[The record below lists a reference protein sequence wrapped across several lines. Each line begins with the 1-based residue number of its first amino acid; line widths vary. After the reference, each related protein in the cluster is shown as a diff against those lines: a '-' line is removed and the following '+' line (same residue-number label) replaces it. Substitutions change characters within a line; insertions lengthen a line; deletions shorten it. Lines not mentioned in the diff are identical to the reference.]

1 MIEFDYQK
9 RFEGGPAFHLAGR
22 LPTSGLTAVLGR
34 SGSGKSTLANLMTG
48 LVSPDAGRFAIGN
61 KVLDDTEK
69 GVRLP
74 PEARGI
80 GFVFQNHRLF
90 PAMSVRENILF
101 PQRFGGR
108 TPLVPWEETV
118 ALLHLEELLD
128 RRPSTLSGG
137 EAQRV
142 SLARALF
149 AAREMLILDEPT
161 ASLDPELRGELVE
174 GVAAVAR
181 RTALP
186 ILYITHMGEEA
197 LLLAPKRST
206 SKRGGSP
213 ITTTPKPCSRATAT
227 SGRDSD
233 DGHGSSFSYHAHA
246 AGGLLEPRPLCGDRG
261 AARALYGAL
270 EDAPLAC
277 GPLHRD
283 APAHLSAGGPGLP
296 KSAVKPRRS
305 GRG

>member
-22 LPTSGLTAVLGR
+22 LPMSGLTAVLGR
-34 SGSGKSTLANLMTG
+34 SGSGKSSLANLMTG
-48 LVSPDAGRFAIGN
+48 LTAPDAGRFAIGN
-61 KVLDDTEK
+61 RVFDDTAW

-74 PEARGI
+74 PERRGI

-90 PAMSVRENILF
+90 PAMNVRENILF
-101 PQRFGGR
+101 PRRFGQR
-108 TPLVPWEETV
+108 EPLVPWEETV

-142 SLARALF
+142 SLARALC

-181 RTALP
+181 HTALP

-197 LLLAPKRST
+197 LRLAPK
-206 SKRGGSP
+206 
-213 ITTTPKPCSRATAT
+213 
-227 SGRDSD
+227 
-233 DGHGSSFSYHAHA
+233 
-246 AGGLLEPRPLCGDRG
+246 
-261 AARALYGAL
+261 ALYVEKGRIV
-270 EDAPLAC
+270 EYD
-277 GPLHRD
+277 D
-283 APAHLSAGGPGLP
+283 TE
-296 KSAVKPRRS
+296 AVLTRHGYVREAAWI
-305 GRG
+305 R

>member
-22 LPTSGLTAVLGR
+22 LPERGLTAVLGR

-48 LVSPDAGRFAIGN
+48 LTAPDAGRFAIGG

-69 GVRLP
+69 DVHLP

-108 TPLVPWEETV
+108 TPLVPWEKTV
-118 ALLHLEELLD
+118 ALLHIEKLLD

-142 SLARALF
+142 SLARALC

-206 SKRGGSP
+206 SKRDGFSNM
-213 ITTTPKPCSRATAT
+213 TTPKPCSRATAT
-227 SGRDSD
+227 
-233 DGHGSSFSYHAHA
+233 
-246 AGGLLEPRPLCGDRG
+246 
-261 AARALYGAL
+261 
-270 EDAPLAC
+270 
-277 GPLHRD
+277 
-283 APAHLSAGGPGLP
+283 
-296 KSAVKPRRS
+296 
-305 GRG
+305 

>member
-9 RFEGGPAFHLAGR
+9 RFEGGPAFHLSGR

-48 LVSPDAGRFAIGN
+48 LVSPDAGRFAIGD

-80 GFVFQNHRLF
+80 GFVSQNHRLF

-118 ALLHLEELLD
+118 ALLHLEEHLD

-142 SLARALF
+142 SLARALS

-161 ASLDPELRGELVE
+161 ASLDPELRGKLVE

-181 RTALP
+181 RTSIP

-197 LLLAPKRST
+197 LRLAPK
-206 SKRGGSP
+206 
-213 ITTTPKPCSRATAT
+213 
-227 SGRDSD
+227 
-233 DGHGSSFSYHAHA
+233 
-246 AGGLLEPRPLCGDRG
+246 
-261 AARALYGAL
+261 ALYVEKGRIA
-270 EDAPLAC
+270 EYD
-277 GPLHRD
+277 D
-283 APAHLSAGGPGLP
+283 TE
-296 KSAVKPRRS
+296 AVLTRHGYVGEGFR
-305 GRG
+305 

>member
-22 LPTSGLTAVLGR
+22 LPERGLTAVLGR
-34 SGSGKSTLANLMTG
+34 SGSGKSTLANLMAG
-48 LVSPDAGRFAIGN
+48 LTAPDAGRFAIGD
-61 KVLDDTEK
+61 KVLDDVEK

-118 ALLHLEELLD
+118 ALLHLEKLLD

-142 SLARALF
+142 SLARALC

-181 RTALP
+181 HTALP

-197 LLLAPKRST
+197 LRLAPK
-206 SKRGGSP
+206 
-213 ITTTPKPCSRATAT
+213 
-227 SGRDSD
+227 
-233 DGHGSSFSYHAHA
+233 
-246 AGGLLEPRPLCGDRG
+246 
-261 AARALYGAL
+261 ALYVEKGRIAEYDDTEAVL
-270 EDAPLAC
+270 TRHGYVKEAPWT
-277 GPLHRD
+277 R
-283 APAHLSAGGPGLP
+283 
-296 KSAVKPRRS
+296 
-305 GRG
+305 

>member
-1 MIEFDYQK
+1 MGYARRSDQK

-48 LVSPDAGRFAIGN
+48 LTRPDAGRFAIGD

-74 PEARGI
+74 PEKRGI

-108 TPLVPWEETV
+108 TPLVPREKAV
-118 ALLHLEELLD
+118 ALLHLEGLLD
-128 RRPSTLSGG
+128 RRPATLSGG

-142 SLARALF
+142 SLARALC

-181 RTALP
+181 HTALP

-197 LLLAPKRST
+197 LRLAPK
-206 SKRGGSP
+206 
-213 ITTTPKPCSRATAT
+213 
-227 SGRDSD
+227 
-233 DGHGSSFSYHAHA
+233 
-246 AGGLLEPRPLCGDRG
+246 
-261 AARALYGAL
+261 ALYVEKGRIAEYDDTEAVL
-270 EDAPLAC
+270 TRQGYVGE
-277 GPLHRD
+277 
-283 APAHLSAGGPGLP
+283 GL
-296 KSAVKPRRS
+296 R
-305 GRG
+305 

>member
-34 SGSGKSTLANLMTG
+34 SGSGKSSLANLMTG
-48 LVSPDAGRFAIGN
+48 LTAPDAGRFAIGN
-61 KVLDDTEK
+61 RVFDDTEK

-118 ALLHLEELLD
+118 ALLHLEEHLD

-137 EAQRV
+137 AKR
-142 SLARALF
+142 SACR
-149 AAREMLILDEPT
+149 
-161 ASLDPELRGELVE
+161 LRGRS
-174 GVAAVAR
+174 APRAR
-181 RTALP
+181 
-186 ILYITHMGEEA
+186 
-197 LLLAPKRST
+197 
-206 SKRGGSP
+206 
-213 ITTTPKPCSRATAT
+213 C
-227 SGRDSD
+227 
-233 DGHGSSFSYHAHA
+233 
-246 AGGLLEPRPLCGDRG
+246 
-261 AARALYGAL
+261 
-270 EDAPLAC
+270 
-277 GPLHRD
+277 
-283 APAHLSAGGPGLP
+283 
-296 KSAVKPRRS
+296 
-305 GRG
+305 

>member
-22 LPTSGLTAVLGR
+22 LPERGLTAVLGR
-34 SGSGKSTLANLMTG
+34 SGSGTSTLANLMAG
-48 LVSPDAGRFAIGN
+48 LTAPDAGRFAIGD
-61 KVLDDTEK
+61 KVLDDVEK

-90 PAMSVRENILF
+90 PAKSVRENILF

-118 ALLHLEELLD
+118 ALLHLEKLLD

-142 SLARALF
+142 SLARALC

-181 RTALP
+181 HTARP

-197 LLLAPKRST
+197 LRLAPK
-206 SKRGGSP
+206 
-213 ITTTPKPCSRATAT
+213 
-227 SGRDSD
+227 
-233 DGHGSSFSYHAHA
+233 
-246 AGGLLEPRPLCGDRG
+246 
-261 AARALYGAL
+261 ALYVEKGRIAEYDDTEAVL
-270 EDAPLAC
+270 TRHGYVKEAPWT
-277 GPLHRD
+277 R
-283 APAHLSAGGPGLP
+283 
-296 KSAVKPRRS
+296 
-305 GRG
+305 

>member
-22 LPTSGLTAVLGR
+22 FPMSGLTAVLGR
-34 SGSGKSTLANLMTG
+34 SGSGKSSLANLMTG
-48 LVSPDAGRFAIGN
+48 LTAPDAGRFAIGD
-61 KVLDDTEK
+61 KVLDDTAW

-74 PEARGI
+74 PERRGI

-101 PQRFGGR
+101 PRRFGQR
-108 TPLVPWEETV
+108 EPLVSWEETV
-118 ALLHLEELLD
+118 ALLHLENLLD

-142 SLARALF
+142 SLARALS

-181 RTALP
+181 HTALP

-197 LLLAPKRST
+197 LRLAPK
-206 SKRGGSP
+206 
-213 ITTTPKPCSRATAT
+213 
-227 SGRDSD
+227 
-233 DGHGSSFSYHAHA
+233 
-246 AGGLLEPRPLCGDRG
+246 
-261 AARALYGAL
+261 ALYVEKGRIA
-270 EDAPLAC
+270 EYD
-277 GPLHRD
+277 D
-283 APAHLSAGGPGLP
+283 TE
-296 KSAVKPRRS
+296 AVLTRHGYVGEGFR
-305 GRG
+305 

>member
-1 MIEFDYQK
+1 MGYARRSDQK

-48 LVSPDAGRFAIGN
+48 LTRPDAGRFAIGD

-74 PEARGI
+74 PEKRGI

-108 TPLVPWEETV
+108 TPLVPREKAV
-118 ALLHLEELLD
+118 ALLHLEGLLD
-128 RRPSTLSGG
+128 RRPATLSGG

-142 SLARALF
+142 SLARALC

-161 ASLDPELRGELVE
+161 ASLDLELRGELVE

-181 RTALP
+181 HTALP

-197 LLLAPKRST
+197 LRLAPK
-206 SKRGGSP
+206 
-213 ITTTPKPCSRATAT
+213 
-227 SGRDSD
+227 
-233 DGHGSSFSYHAHA
+233 
-246 AGGLLEPRPLCGDRG
+246 
-261 AARALYGAL
+261 ALYVEKGRIAEYDDTEAVL
-270 EDAPLAC
+270 TRHGYVGE
-277 GPLHRD
+277 
-283 APAHLSAGGPGLP
+283 GL
-296 KSAVKPRRS
+296 R
-305 GRG
+305 

>member
-9 RFEGGPAFHLAGR
+9 RFEGGPALNLSGR

-48 LVSPDAGRFAIGN
+48 LVSPDAGRFAIGD
-61 KVLDDTEK
+61 KVLGDTEK

-74 PEARGI
+74 PEAGGI

-101 PQRFGGR
+101 PRRFGQR
-108 TPLVPWEETV
+108 EPLVPWQETV
-118 ALLHLEELLD
+118 ALLHLENLLD

-142 SLARALF
+142 SLARALC

-181 RTALP
+181 HTALP

-197 LLLAPKRST
+197 LRLAPK
-206 SKRGGSP
+206 
-213 ITTTPKPCSRATAT
+213 
-227 SGRDSD
+227 
-233 DGHGSSFSYHAHA
+233 
-246 AGGLLEPRPLCGDRG
+246 
-261 AARALYGAL
+261 ALYVEKGRIA
-270 EDAPLAC
+270 EYD
-277 GPLHRD
+277 D
-283 APAHLSAGGPGLP
+283 TE
-296 KSAVKPRRS
+296 AVLTRHGYVGEGFR
-305 GRG
+305 

>member
-9 RFEGGPAFHLAGR
+9 RFEGGPAFHLSGR

-48 LVSPDAGRFAIGN
+48 LVSPDAGRFAIGD

-74 PEARGI
+74 PKRRGI

-90 PAMSVRENILF
+90 PAMNVRENILF
-101 PQRFGGR
+101 PRRFGQR
-108 TPLVPWEETV
+108 EPLVSWEETV
-118 ALLHLEELLD
+118 AFLHLENLLD

-142 SLARALF
+142 SLARALS
-149 AAREMLILDEPT
+149 AAREMLIFDEPT

-197 LLLAPKRST
+197 LRLAPK
-206 SKRGGSP
+206 
-213 ITTTPKPCSRATAT
+213 
-227 SGRDSD
+227 
-233 DGHGSSFSYHAHA
+233 
-246 AGGLLEPRPLCGDRG
+246 
-261 AARALYGAL
+261 ALYVEKGRIA
-270 EDAPLAC
+270 EYD
-277 GPLHRD
+277 D
-283 APAHLSAGGPGLP
+283 TE
-296 KSAVKPRRS
+296 AVLTRHGYVGEGFR
-305 GRG
+305 